1 MSKYLD
7 YVFWSSHKHFAN
19 VIKDLEWRANIHGA
33 KEHEARG
40 DLEGGGLL

>member
-7 YVFWSSHKHFAN
+7 YVFWSSHKHFEN

-33 KEHEARG
+33 KEHEQ
-40 DLEGGGLL
+40 EEI